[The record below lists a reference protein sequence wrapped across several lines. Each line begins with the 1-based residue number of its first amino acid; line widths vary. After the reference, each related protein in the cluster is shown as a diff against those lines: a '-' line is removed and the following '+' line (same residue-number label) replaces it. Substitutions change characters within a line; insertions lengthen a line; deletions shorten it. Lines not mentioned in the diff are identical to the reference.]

1 LSRTNEHFRV
11 SLDASSLFDALDAAR
26 AAQGLQW
33 KQVAEQTGVSA
44 STLTRIA
51 QGKRPDVDGFAALT
65 AWLGNDPRTFFTGD
79 SDRGAEVESGDAVSR
94 FVSALFRANP
104 NLTND
109 ERDALKSLATSAFR
123 LATRGADHQ

>member
-1 LSRTNEHFRV
+1 VGF
-11 SLDASSLFDALDAAR
+11 DPSSLFEALDTAR
-26 AAQGLQW
+26 SARGLQW

-51 QGKRPDVDGFAALT
+51 QGKRPDVDGFAALA

-79 SDRGAEVESGDAVSR
+79 SSKGTDVESGDAVST

-109 ERDALKSLATSAFR
+109 EREALKLLATSAFR
-123 LATRGADHQ
+123 LATRAADH

>member
-1 LSRTNEHFRV
+1 V
-11 SLDASSLFDALDAAR
+11 GLDASSLFNALDAAR
-26 AAQGLQW
+26 NARGLQW
-33 KQVAEQTGVSA
+33 KHVAEQTGVSA

-51 QGKRPDVDGFAALT
+51 QGKRPDVDGFAAIT
-65 AWLGNDPRTFFTGD
+65 AWLGNDPRAFFTPNSNNVTG
-79 SDRGAEVESGDAVSR
+79 VESGDAVSL

-109 ERDALKSLATSAFR
+109 EREALKSLATSAFR

>member
-1 LSRTNEHFRV
+1 LSQENEHARV
-11 SLDASSLFDALDAAR
+11 GLDASSLFDALDAAR
-26 AAQGLQW
+26 NARGLQW

-44 STLTRIA
+44 STLTRMA
-51 QGKRPDVDGFAALT
+51 QGKRPDVDGFAALA
-65 AWLGNDPRTFFTGD
+65 AWLGNDPRTFFTGN
-79 SDRGAEVESGDAVSR
+79 SDKGTGVESGDAVSL

-109 ERDALKSLATSAFR
+109 EREALKSLATSAFR